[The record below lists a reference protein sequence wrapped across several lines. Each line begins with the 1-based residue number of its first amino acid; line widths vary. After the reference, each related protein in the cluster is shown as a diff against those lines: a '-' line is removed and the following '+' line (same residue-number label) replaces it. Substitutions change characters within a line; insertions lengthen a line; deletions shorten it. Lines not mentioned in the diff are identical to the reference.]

1 MDTASNPSSSLAS
14 STNRPLKIAVIYHG
28 DAERRRSAT
37 PDNSKVP
44 TLFPALTA
52 AGLTGVPVVYHDD
65 FRDEVRARCGLV

>member
-1 MDTASNPSSSLAS
+1 MDTASNTPLSRPSSD
-14 STNRPLKIAVIYHG
+14 NRPFQIAVIYHG